1 LAPWHSL
8 AARRLSRGEP
18 PAARARRLAGF
29 LAPLAL
35 LAALLGVAP
44 QAWGAPAPV
53 RVTIQDQPHFANARS
68 SRLADAGFEVR
79 ADLRD
84 DTGAPMAGAL
94 VGVAALGG
102 SDERA
107 DMATCTEGRGTRLR
121 RGTPL
126 RADDTGAVCVRVM
139 NAAPRAALALSF
151 AGDAL
156 HLPVATRVALEPA
169 PEGVALAFEAPSL
182 ELPLDQPRLRLRL
195 RVAGTAEREPIPA
208 IELELQQQGRIISLA
223 TSEWSRSGDALS
235 FSLDTAQ
242 LGAPGPARLVAR
254 HAGAEGLVRAE
265 AVALKVLTV
274 RLGAE
279 LSGGEEPG
287 SAAEIRVWAEP
298 HGELAP
304 SGWVEATRG
313 EDGASL
319 GSAPFEGG
327 AALLRLADADA
338 SGDVWLHYRS
348 DDPWWRPGEPLSL
361 ALGERGAP
369 RGPRRWPWLALLVPI
384 GYVCMRSLQRPA
396 PRQNERRAPAP
407 AAAAPAPLVV
417 EAAAPQSGWVGKV
430 SDAHD
435 GQPVVGARVQVLLP
449 SFRDADAAT
458 LTAVSDAQGGFRL
471 AALPEPLP
479 EGARLRVW
487 APLHSDIDRTLP
499 PQGRVSIALTS
510 RRRAVLRRL
519 VRWAR
524 SLGPP
529 WVRSGDPTP
538 GEVAAIAARRGDG
551 QTARWAE
558 DVQAAA
564 FGAAVVDEAWE
575 AALRAAEP
583 GWRPAGP
590 GERDGNDD

>member
-1 LAPWHSL
+1 M
-8 AARRLSRGEP
+8 
-18 PAARARRLAGF
+18 PA
-29 LAPLAL
+29 LAPLTWA
-35 LAALLGVAP
+35 
-44 QAWGAPAPV
+44 APAPV

-68 SRLADAGFEVR
+68 QRLQGGGFEVR
-79 ADLRD
+79 AELRD
-84 DTGAPMAGAL
+84 DTGAAMAGA
-94 VGVAALGG
+94 VVSVAALGA

-107 DMATCTEGRGTRLR
+107 DIATCAQGRGSRLR

-126 RADDTGAVCVRVM
+126 RADDAGSVCARVT
-139 NAAPRAALALSF
+139 NAAPGAALALSF

-156 HLPVATRVALEPA
+156 HLPASARVALEPTPA
-169 PEGVALAFEAPSL
+169 GVELAFESPSL

-208 IELELQQQGRIISLA
+208 IELELQQQGRVFPLA

-242 LGAPGPARLVAR
+242 LGGPGPARLVAR
-254 HAGAEGLVRAE
+254 HAGAERLVRAE
-265 AVALKVLTV
+265 AVALKVSTV

-279 LSGGEEPG
+279 PSSADEPG
-287 SAAEIRVWAEP
+287 SATEIRVWAEP
-298 HGELAP
+298 RGELAP
-304 SGWVEATRG
+304 SGWVEGTRG
-313 EDGASL
+313 QDGASL
-319 GSAPFEGG
+319 GSAPFESG
-327 AALLRLADADA
+327 AALLRLAADDA

-348 DDPWWRPGEPLSL
+348 DDPWWRAGEPLQL
-361 ALGERGAP
+361 ALGEPGAP

-396 PRQNERRAPAP
+396 PRQNERRTSTAGPVPA
-407 AAAAPAPLVV
+407 APLVV
-417 EAAAPQSGWVGKV
+417 EVTAPLAGWVGTV

-435 GQPVVGARVQVLLP
+435 GYPVVGARVQVSLP

-458 LTAVSDAQGGFRL
+458 LSAVSDAQGVFRL

-487 APLHSDIDRTLP
+487 APLHSDIDRPLP

-538 GEVAAIAARRGDG
+538 GEVASIAARRGDG

-564 FGAAVVDEAWE
+564 FGAAVVDEARE

-583 GWRPAGP
+583 GWRATGGPA
-590 GERDGNDD
+590 ERDGHDD

>member
-1 LAPWHSL
+1 VRRRAPAEL
-8 AARRLSRGEP
+8 EPRPACRASR
-18 PAARARRLAGF
+18 F
-29 LAPLAL
+29 LAIGAL
-35 LAALLGVAP
+35 LALPAVAP
-44 QAWGAPAPV
+44 RASGAAPPV

-68 SRLADAGFEVR
+68 TRLPEGGFEVR

-84 DTGAPMAGAL
+84 DTGAAMAGAM
-94 VGVAALGG
+94 VAVAALGA

-107 DMATCTEGRGTRLR
+107 EMATCGQGRSTRLR
-121 RGTPL
+121 RGAAL
-126 RADDTGAVCVRVM
+126 RVDDAGAVCVRVTH
-139 NAAPRAALALSF
+139 AVPGAALALSF

-156 HLPVATRVALEPA
+156 HLPAATRVALEPA
-169 PEGVALAFEAPSL
+169 PVGVELAFETPSL

-208 IELELQQQGRIISLA
+208 IELELHQQGRVIPLA
-223 TSEWSRSGDALS
+223 ASEWSRSGDTLS

-265 AVALKVLTV
+265 AVALKVSTV
-274 RLGAE
+274 RLGAD
-279 LSGGEEPG
+279 LSSADEPG
-287 SAAEIRVWAEP
+287 SAAEIRVWVEP
-298 HGELAP
+298 RGELAP

-319 GSAPFEGG
+319 GSAPFESG
-327 AALLRLADADA
+327 AALLRLAADDA

-348 DDPWWRPGEPLSL
+348 DDPWWRAGEPLQL
-361 ALGERGAP
+361 ALGQPGAP
-369 RGPRRWPWLALLVPI
+369 GGPRRWPWLALLVPI
-384 GYVCMRSLQRPA
+384 GFVCMRSLQRPA
-396 PRQNERRAPAP
+396 PRQNERRTPGATAT
-407 AAAAPAPLVV
+407 PAPLVV
-417 EAAAPQSGWVGKV
+417 EAAAPLTGWLGNV

-435 GQPVVGARVQVLLP
+435 GHPVAGARVQVVLP
-449 SFRDADAAT
+449 SFRELDTAT
-458 LTAVSDAQGGFRL
+458 LEAVSDAQGRFRL

-479 EGARLRVW
+479 EGARLKVW
-487 APLHSDIDRTLP
+487 APLHSDVDRPLP

-538 GEVAAIAARRGDG
+538 GEVAAVAARRGDG

-564 FGAAVVDEAWE
+564 FGAALVDEARE

-583 GWRPAGP
+583 GWRATGP
-590 GERDGNDD
+590 GERDGHDD